1 MTKVQCTV
9 LALLTGASALS
20 AEVADSWT
28 EGDGA
33 CNLQTR
39 VEQAESDYVPGLVEQ
54 FLQAPLPSPNRNLT
68 SENPVVFLHQ
78 ARAAGT
84 SLRKLISNSS
94 RNLGLKAHIPCYG
107 GVGCNDFR
115 LEGDAAVYAGHFCWE
130 DAQRSLKAK
139 GAKEV
144 GCLTSFREPVP
155 RIMSCYSDR
164 LVGSEHV
171 APACMGDLGLQLAAL
186 RGTFESSAS
195 TKDLSVDNLKK
206 LLVDRGCVNEPF
218 RRFSECQPN
227 STVSMIDTKARQ
239 AAWQNTLTYM
249 SQCVPIILGR
259 QVSLKVAANHFPQLA
274 DAIWDMKSLAVNRNT
289 HYLNQG
295 ECHVPDSHMEAIK
308 ELAESETM
316 LYEAAVKRMWQLMLK
331 V

>member
-1 MTKVQCTV
+1 MTKVQCTILV
-9 LALLTGASALS
+9 LLWTLARSE
-20 AEVADSWT
+20 EVADSWM
-28 EGDGA
+28 EADGA

-39 VEQAESDYVPGLVEQ
+39 MQQTEENYVSNLVDQ
-54 FLQAPLPSPNRNLT
+54 FLEAPLPSPNRNLT
-68 SENPVVFLHQ
+68 SENPLIFLHQ

-84 SLRKLISNSS
+84 SIRKLISNSS

-107 GVGCNDFR
+107 GVGCNDLR
-115 LEGDAAVYAGHFCWE
+115 LEGEAAVYAGNFCWA
-130 DAQRSLKAK
+130 DAHRSLQEK
-139 GAKEV
+139 GAKQV

-171 APACMGDLGLQLAAL
+171 APACMADLPAEQLK
-186 RGTFESSAS
+186 R
-195 TKDLSVDNLKK
+195 
-206 LLVDRGCVNEPF
+206 LLVERGCVNEPF

-227 STVSMIDTKARQ
+227 STVSMDDPKGRQ
-239 AAWQNTLTYM
+239 SAWQNTLDYM
-249 SQCVPIILGR
+249 SQCVPIIVGR
-259 QVSLKVAANHFPQLA
+259 QVSLKVAANYFPQLA

-295 ECHVPDSHMEAIK
+295 ECRVPDTHMEVIK
-308 ELAESETM
+308 QLAQPETV

-331 V
+331 L